1 MEWPKSLSGERLSAR
16 RGRFRDWICVAF
28 FLFALNAFSLNFGC
42 ISPAF
47 SRLSGFLALIGAG
60 LLYMPEYSNL
70 HSNLKIRKDLVQGMG
85 LIVASLAILF
95 GFSDE
100 MFWIASLPTFIAG
113 LDLILKGVC
122 RNPKELSA
130 ISLGSLIYASFYIV
144 CIHFPQVLMMT
155 ISLSRHFSGL
165 VGTVAGTS
173 LDLGPSVSGAW
184 IFLTFFSTFI
194 AFFLLS
200 QRKEE
205 QDDRTTDKKTFLWSI
220 TGLLAA
226 YTAYILVHA
235 TGWMTPERAIHSL
248 YIPFS
253 LFLVPFFIFAPNFRL
268 KEVSSGTF
276 LPKRRLWPF
285 LLLFSAAIILI
296 TADPYE
302 YNFSGEKVL
311 FYEKNCE
318 MRFDLPAFPEKDQYI
333 HPYDGFSVGALG
345 LYLEC
350 LGYKVNELKD
360 TDSKTLK
367 EALKEVDLLVMMNL
381 AEPLGGED
389 LETVWSFVKEGG
401 GLLVFGE
408 HTRMFVKDD
417 DFEAGRDY
425 LNEVLSPTGIK
436 IRPDTADY
444 VLGNWEHAVTSL
456 PHPATRDL
464 THITTTSVGATL
476 DLSGDARP
484 LFLSRYGFSDDP
496 NPKAQGR
503 LGNRTY
509 DKGETL
515 GDLVLAA
522 SDTYGEGKVLVFGD
536 TSYVFNSGVPKRYRL
551 VENSITW
558 LMGVG
563 AFHPKTLDLAG
574 LALLS
579 SLGFIFL
586 SLRFFSASNRSK
598 ISNGSQISNG
608 LKISTK
614 QEATFAL
621 ILVITLTISGAINGL
636 STPSLDR
643 CDNIAWI
650 DRSHVNEFDLAG
662 YNPGSIDGL
671 TTNLMRNGYM
681 PLIFEDGNLSET
693 LEGDV
698 LVIIAPTKPYSRKEA
713 DMIGN
718 FVESSGLLI
727 ISSGYTN
734 EEPLEPVLDLFDF
747 DIGKIPLGSPP
758 WIVETHGQ
766 GTGTVVPEDLAMY
779 WHKPKFMEAHP
790 VWSEEDY
797 EPIVWLE
804 YEGSGYNLIA
814 ARPFGEGTA
823 VLIGDSHFLL
833 NENLEHLT
841 LPGRETREQYQL
853 QWLGNIELLRG
864 ILAKYGREKQ

>member
-1 MEWPKSLSGERLSAR
+1 MEWPKSLSGERFSAR
-16 RGRFRDWICVAF
+16 RGRIRDWIGVAVL
-28 FLFALNAFSLNFGC
+28 LFALNAFSLNFGC

-60 LLYMPEYSNL
+60 LLYLPEYSNL
-70 HSNLKIRKDLVQGMG
+70 HSNLKIRKDLAQGIV
-85 LIVASLAILF
+85 LILASLAILF

-100 MFWIASLPTFIAG
+100 EFWIASLPIFIVG
-113 LDLILKGVC
+113 LDSILKGVC
-122 RNPKELSA
+122 RNPKELPA
-130 ISLGSLIYASFYIV
+130 ISLGSLIYASFYII
-144 CIHFPQVLMMT
+144 CIHFPQVLMMAS
-155 ISLSRHFSGL
+155 SLSRYFSGL
-165 VGTVAGTS
+165 VGKVAGTP
-173 LDLGPSVSGAW
+173 LDIGPSVGGSW
-184 IFLTFFSTFI
+184 IFLTFLSTVI

-200 QRKEE
+200 KGRCEK
-205 QDDRTTDKKTFLWSI
+205 DDKTTAKKTFLWSI

-226 YTAYILVHA
+226 YIAYILVHA

-276 LPKRRLWPF
+276 LPKKNLWP
-285 LLLFSAAIILI
+285 LLILFSAAIILI

-311 FYEKNCE
+311 IYEKNCE
-318 MRFDLPAFPEKDQYI
+318 MRFDLPSFPEKDQYI
-333 HPYDGFSVGALG
+333 SPYDGFSVGALG
-345 LYLEC
+345 RYLES
-350 LGYKVNELKD
+350 LGYEVDELKD
-360 TDSKTLK
+360 TDPKTLK
-367 EALKEVDLLVMMNL
+367 EGLNEVDLLVMINL
-381 AEPLGGED
+381 AEPLDEED

-417 DFEAGRDY
+417 DFELGRDY
-425 LNEVLSPTGIK
+425 LNEVLSPTGIR

-444 VLGNWEHAVTSL
+444 VLGNWEHAVTAL
-456 PHPATRDL
+456 PHPVTRDL
-464 THITTTSVGATL
+464 THITTTSVGASL
-476 DLSGDARP
+476 DLSDDARP

-558 LMGVG
+558 LMGEG
-563 AFHPKTLDLAG
+563 AFHPKTLDLVG

-579 SLGFIFL
+579 SLGLIFL
-586 SLRFFSASNRSK
+586 SLRHLSASNRS
-598 ISNGSQISNG
+598 QISNESQT
-608 LKISTK
+608 STK

-621 ILVITLTISGAINGL
+621 ILVITLAISGAINGL
-636 STPSLDR
+636 STPTLDR

-662 YNPGSIDGL
+662 YNPGSIGGL

-681 PLIFEDGNLSET
+681 PLIFEDGNFSET

-698 LVIIAPTKPYSRKEA
+698 LVIIAPTKPYSHKEA
-713 DMIGN
+713 GMIGN
-718 FVESSGLLI
+718 FVEGGGLLI

-734 EEPLEPVLDLFDF
+734 KGPLEPVLDLFDL
-747 DIGKIPLGSPP
+747 DISKIPLGSPP

-766 GTGTVVPEDLAMY
+766 GTGTVVPEDLAVY

-790 VWSEEDY
+790 VRSWKDY

-864 ILAKYGREKQ
+864 ILARYGSVK